1 MNTRTPLA
9 HGRSRWAGF
18 SHRSLCCRERPKL
31 LIDSTSREPT
41 HIFTAVADMPPG
53 ACTKCAEKGRV
64 GVCIMCKVTPPYDEG
79 VYTMVRPLR
88 LGKDG

>member
-1 MNTRTPLA
+1 MVSLGCVVTPIA
-9 HGRSRWAGF
+9 
-18 SHRSLCCRERPKL
+18 LCCRERPKL

-53 ACTKCAEKGRV
+53 ACTTCAEKGRV

>member
-1 MNTRTPLA
+1 MTSGLHSSKSASNNRADRT
-9 HGRSRWAGF
+9 
-18 SHRSLCCRERPKL
+18 SH
-31 LIDSTSREPT
+31 EPT

-64 GVCIMCKVTPPYDEG
+64 GVCIMCKITPPYDEG

-88 LGKDG
+88 LGKHG